1 MKNERIPSEL
11 LNELLALASSTRD
24 RARLLKQSLA
34 LVCKA
39 TGARVAAILTDSGN
53 GLRLSAQRGSDAAHL
68 KALEKLLTGASCTE
82 TSRPAAELHGPLQD
96 ILGCEQ
102 VRCIRLI
109 AHHEALGCMLVGAP
123 ADAALASFSPE
134 LLGTVGRAIGLGI
147 ENARLYEQMDQRLRE
162 TEVLYRVSVAL
173 SSTIDLDALLNLVVR
188 SATETIA
195 KANNGV
201 LHLLDE
207 QTGELQPRALT
218 FLGKLGPEPPG
229 RKRMRAGQGVAGLA
243 LETGAPINVGDVTQD
258 ARFVRAGV
266 TRRYTAMLVAPLR
279 IGERRIGTLSVDSPE
294 RNAFGPADE
303 RLLMTLATQAASAIE
318 HARLV
323 SDLQN
328 SLHTLRSTQE
338 QLIQSQKLSAIGRLI
353 AGVAHELNNPLQ
365 AVTGYAQLLLGEDD
379 ISPSTRRDLDKI
391 HMQAQRAARIVQ
403 NLLTFARQQKPERRL
418 VDVREVL
425 ERTVELRTYQLR
437 VDNIKAEL
445 NLAEQPL
452 VAEADPSQLQTVF
465 LNLIN
470 NSHDALSESGGHGQI
485 EISGRV
491 HDGMIHLEFSD
502 DGPGIPPQIKEHLFE
517 PFLTTKEIGK
527 GTGLGLSICFGIVS
541 EHGGRIWAQSEPGHG
556 ATFFIELPLAG
567 HTANAVE
574 APTMVT
580 PCTPGRLMLVVDDE
594 KDVAQFVQR
603 LLTADGHRVVLT
615 GNGEEALRAIDRL
628 AADGHHFDMLIS
640 DIKMPGVGGA
650 DLYAQLKQRD
660 PELAAR
666 TLFIT
671 GDTTNPDTLSFL
683 ESVPQPSLVKPFTQD
698 DLRRALSQLCGQSVD
713 EEQ

>member
-1 MKNERIPSEL
+1 
-11 LNELLALASSTRD
+11 
-24 RARLLKQSLA
+24 
-34 LVCKA
+34 
-39 TGARVAAILTDSGN
+39 
-53 GLRLSAQRGSDAAHL
+53 
-68 KALEKLLTGASCTE
+68 
-82 TSRPAAELHGPLQD
+82 
-96 ILGCEQ
+96 
-102 VRCIRLI
+102 
-109 AHHEALGCMLVGAP
+109 
-123 ADAALASFSPE
+123 
-134 LLGTVGRAIGLGI
+134 
-147 ENARLYEQMDQRLRE
+147 
-162 TEVLYRVSVAL
+162 
-173 SSTIDLDALLNLVVR
+173 
-188 SATETIA
+188 
-195 KANNGV
+195 
-201 LHLLDE
+201 
-207 QTGELQPRALT
+207 
-218 FLGKLGPEPPG
+218 

-365 AVTGYAQLLLGEDD
+365 AVTGYAQLLLGAED
-379 ISPSTRRDLDKI
+379 ISPSARRDLDKI

-437 VDNIKAEL
+437 VDNIEVRL
-445 NLAEQPL
+445 NLAERPL

-470 NSHDALSESGGHGQI
+470 NSHDAISESGGHGRI
-485 EISGRV
+485 EISARV
-491 HDGMIHLEFSD
+491 RGGTIRLEFSD
-502 DGPGIPPQIKEHLFE
+502 DGPGIPPQVQEHLFE

-556 ATFFIELPLAG
+556 ASFFVELPLAG
-567 HTANAVE
+567 HTANAVD
-574 APTMVT
+574 APSVVT
-580 PCTPGRLMLVVDDE
+580 ARVPGKLVLVVDDE

-603 LLTADGHRVVLT
+603 LLTADGHRVVLARS
-615 GNGEEALRAIDRL
+615 GEAAFRAIDRL
-628 AADGHHFDMLIS
+628 AADGHRFDVLVS

-650 DLYAQLKQRD
+650 GLYEQLSQRD
-660 PELAAR
+660 PELAAH

-683 ESVPQPSLVKPFTQD
+683 ASVPQPSLEKPFDQG
-698 DLRRALSQLCGQSVD
+698 DLRRALAELCGEPDDD
-713 EEQ
+713 EH